1 MSEETGRMSEE
12 DKFLGV
18 KTAMEPPQKNIEAS
32 QGDMFDEVEV
42 EVVDDRPVE
51 DRRDPDP
58 TLKTTDGD
66 LATDQEIEAYGKR
79 AFNRMKKLKLQFHEE
94 RRAKETAER
103 LSGEAV
109 SYTNNLQTENQRLLK
124 LVQDTQKALNE
135 HSKYGA
141 STAVAM
147 ATENFKKAHESGDAD
162 EIAAAQQALTKAQLA
177 EASAP
182 TVSQRVI
189 DNWKQQVLAEQREA
203 QRTQPRVDLPP
214 SEVLDPQQVEWQD
227 NNPWFG
233 SDKEMT
239 SFAYGVHEKLVVDEG
254 IDPKSQQYY
263 ELVDNRM
270 REVFPSYFGSGNKT
284 VVAEAASRPRAN
296 PVVAPAARSNGASPR
311 KVVLTSTQV
320 ALAERLGITPQQY
333 AQQLIKE
340 TVV

>member
-18 KTAMEPPQKNIEAS
+18 KTAIESSPGDGKTS
-32 QGDMFDEVEV
+32 QGEMFDEVEV
-42 EVVDDRPVE
+42 EVVDDRPQE

-58 TLKTTDGD
+58 TLKTTEGD
-66 LATDQEIEAYGKR
+66 LATDKEIEAYGKR
-79 AFNRMKKLKLQFHEE
+79 AYNRMKKLKRQFHEE
-94 RRAKETAER
+94 RRAKEGAER

-109 SYTNNLQTENQRLLK
+109 NYTQNLQTENQRLLR

-141 STAVAM
+141 SATVAM
-147 ATENFKKAHESGDAD
+147 AKENFKKAHESGDTD
-162 EIAAAQQALTKAQLA
+162 EIAAAQQALTQAQLA

-182 TVSQRVI
+182 TVSSRVI
-189 DNWKQQVLAEQREA
+189 ENWKQQVLAEQREA
-203 QRTQPRVDLPP
+203 ERAQPYVEPPLP
-214 SEVLDPQQVEWQD
+214 ELDSQQVEWQD

-233 SDKEMT
+233 NDKEMT
-239 SFAYGVHEKLVVDEG
+239 SFAYGVHEKLVMDEG

-270 REVFPSYFGSGNKT
+270 REVFPSYFGSGSRTIVTESAPRRKT
-284 VVAEAASRPRAN
+284 S
-296 PVVAPAARSNGASPR
+296 PVVAPAVRNNGAPPR

-340 TVV
+340 NVV